1 MWPNKNA
8 CQWDQYR
15 ELCGVWAHLFLPTF
29 VKALKVTT
37 CKQRLSTLKFHYPWV
52 ESPHLSNYASM
63 CFKPLAMCN
72 RYEKHYFSQ
81 IHFMCVRATTAVY
94 LYHIYISRQISIL
107 PQYTLLLATVNMCT
121 YSSVLYIMFLY
132 FTQCYITKV
141 GGRNTHYGRG
151 CFSNTRIFYT
161 NKEAPITQLKELK
174 RVWAHVILRYVY
186 VYSRYY
192 ATN

>member
-1 MWPNKNA
+1 M
-8 CQWDQYR
+8 
-15 ELCGVWAHLFLPTF
+15 WAHIFLPTF
-29 VKALKVTT
+29 VKALKVTA

-52 ESPHLSNYASM
+52 ESPRLSNYTSM

-81 IHFMCVRATTAVY
+81 IILCVSVQPL
-94 LYHIYISRQISIL
+94 LYTYIIYISRQISIL
-107 PQYTLLLATVNMCT
+107 PQHTLLLATGNMCI
-121 YSSVLYIMFLY
+121 YSSVVYIMFLY

-174 RVWAHVILRYVY
+174 RV
-186 VYSRYY
+186 
-192 ATN
+192 